1 MRCSKPSL
9 LTGLLSAPLW
19 LSLYAVVCML
29 AAVIMAVSVVRN
41 GIERLWLSISKG
53 PLSKPPRSPGKM
65 RRSPPTPWQPSGR
78 SKSDTGQ

>member
-19 LSLYAVVCML
+19 LLLYAGVCTL
-29 AAVIMAVSVVRN
+29 AAVIMVASAARN
-41 GIERLWLSISKG
+41 GIKRRWLSIFKEPSSKRQ
-53 PLSKPPRSPGKM
+53 RSPGRM
-65 RRSPPTPWQPSGR
+65 LRSPPTPWRSSGR